1 MLRTLSKCIG
11 GIRLDKQQE
20 VLNIV
25 DVSLLGVGIAYTVC
39 SVPSDQQLLEELEDF
54 ILLYFED
61 NLNMYIECDKDGLM
75 LVYSEK
81 DIESELKAILEQYQ
95 NK

>member
-25 DVSLLGVGIAYTVC
+25 DVSLLGIGTAHAVC
-39 SVPSDQQLLEELEDF
+39 SVPNDQQLLEELEDF
-54 ILLYFED
+54 ILLHFED
-61 NLNMYIECDKDGLM
+61 NLNMYIDYDKDGLM
-75 LVYSEK
+75 LVHSEK
-81 DIESELKAILEQYQ
+81 DIDSELKALLEQYQ